1 MDIMTHD
8 FDIIRRKIIV
18 KPTIKGIN
26 DYREF
31 KFVLDTG
38 ASKSIVDEQV
48 AIRLGF
54 DLKRL
59 TSGDRLMTVGGGISS
74 KMLSLPKLSLFGKDC
89 INFKVDV
96 VKLPLQILP
105 FAVGIIGMDF
115 LLQFQTIKFDFDA
128 KKIETI

>member
-1 MDIMTHD
+1 MGIMTYD
-8 FDIIRRKIIV
+8 FEIVRRKIIV
-18 KPTIKGIN
+18 KATIKGLD

-38 ASKSIVDEQV
+38 ATKSIVDEQV

-59 TSGDRLMTVGGGISS
+59 EAGDRLMTE
-74 KMLSLPKLSLFGKDC
+74 KKKKKTLSLPKLSLFGKEC
-89 INFKVDV
+89 VNFKVDV

-105 FAVGIIGMDF
+105 FAVGLIGMDF
-115 LLQFQTIKFDFDA
+115 LLLFKTVKFDFEE
-128 KKIETI
+128 KTIET